1 MVGQVVSGKDRTMS
15 VEQKIFQAIEKYQ
28 VAYNRVLNKKQRQVR
43 TLREIGG
50 TGAERLINDVQ
61 IKFDENL
68 REMQKKH
75 GSSIR
80 HYVAMIE
87 NEAVKKQVRYKA
99 NMCIRHPEKCV
110 TFKTADEFYQWCGVE
125 KTLTDIVNKP
135 P

>member
-1 MVGQVVSGKDRTMS
+1 MKELDQTIFRGIQA
-15 VEQKIFQAIEKYQ
+15 FQA
-28 VAYNRVLNKKQRQVR
+28 AYNRAANKKTRQIK

-75 GSSIR
+75 GASVR
-80 HYVAMIE
+80 HYISMLE
-87 NEAVKKQVRYKA
+87 NEGTKKQMRYKV

-110 TFKTADEFYQWCGVE
+110 TFKTADEFYQWCGIE
-125 KTLTDIVNKP
+125 KILTDKVNEP

>member
-1 MVGQVVSGKDRTMS
+1 MKELDQTIFRGIQA
-15 VEQKIFQAIEKYQ
+15 FQA
-28 VAYNRVLNKKQRQVR
+28 AYNRAVNKKTRQIK
-43 TLREIGG
+43 TLREIGS
-50 TGAERLINDVQ
+50 TGAERLIKDVQ

-68 REMQKKH
+68 REIQKKH

-110 TFKTADEFYQWCGVE
+110 TFRTADEFYQWCGVE
-125 KTLTDIVNKP
+125 KMLTDIVNKP

>member
-1 MVGQVVSGKDRTMS
+1 MIKQN
-15 VEQKIFQAIEKYQ
+15 IFQGIQAFQ
-28 VAYNRVLNKKQRQVR
+28 AAYSRGVCKKTRQIK

-75 GSSIR
+75 GASVR
-80 HYVAMIE
+80 RYVSMIE
-87 NEAVKKQVRYKA
+87 NEGTKKQMRYKV
-99 NMCIRHPEKCV
+99 NMCIRHPEKCG
-110 TFKTADEFYQWCGVE
+110 TFKTADEFYQWCGVDSKFFYDNSLTE
-125 KTLTDIVNKP
+125 KVNKP

>member
-1 MVGQVVSGKDRTMS
+1 MI
-15 VEQKIFQAIEKYQ
+15 EQNIFQGIQAFQ
-28 VAYNRVLNKKQRQVR
+28 AAYNRVLNKKQRQVR

-75 GSSIR
+75 GASVR
-80 HYVAMIE
+80 HHVSMLE
-87 NEAVKKQVRYKA
+87 DEAVKKQVRYMA

-110 TFKTADEFYQWCGVE
+110 TFKTADEFYQWCGIE
-125 KTLTDIVNKP
+125 KILTDKVNEP